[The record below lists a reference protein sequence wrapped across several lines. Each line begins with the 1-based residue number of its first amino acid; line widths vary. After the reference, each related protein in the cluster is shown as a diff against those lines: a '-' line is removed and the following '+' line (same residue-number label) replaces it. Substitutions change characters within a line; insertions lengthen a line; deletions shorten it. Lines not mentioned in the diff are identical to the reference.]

1 MSGPSANVPQEVTR
15 ILSEASKD
23 PHAAAKLLPLVYN
36 ELRALAKSRLQQFG
50 GEAGQT
56 LEPTALVHE
65 AYVRLVGKADPSWNG
80 RGHFFAAAAQAMR
93 NILVDSARRKR
104 SVKHGGEV
112 QRVELDMAQQDGAHM
127 QEDAVYLEP
136 TPMGSGSSRIDILAL
151 DAALTKLAEIDE
163 RKAQVVMLRYFSGL
177 TPEETALALNISL
190 PTVFREWKLA
200 KALLM
205 LELEDKGA

>member
-1 MSGPSANVPQEVTR
+1 MSGPSDNAPQEVTR
-15 ILSEASKD
+15 ILSEASRD
-23 PHAAAKLLPLVYN
+23 PNAAALLLPLVYN

-104 SVKHGGEV
+104 SVKHGGEAR
-112 QRVELDMAQQDGAHM
+112 RVDLDGAEL
-127 QEDAVYLEP
+127 QDEAVLLDP
-136 TPMGSGSSRIDILAL
+136 APMESEGARVDILAL
-151 DAALTKLAEIDE
+151 DAALTKLAEVDE

-177 TPEETALALNISL
+177 TPEETALALDISL

>member
-1 MSGPSANVPQEVTR
+1 MSGPSANAPQEVTR

-23 PHAAAKLLPLVYN
+23 PHAAARLLPLVYN

-112 QRVELDMAQQDGAHM
+112 KRLDLDEAQMLDDGG
-127 QEDAVYLEP
+127 VYLEP
-136 TPMGSGSSRIDILAL
+136 APMGSEGMQIDILAL
-151 DAALTKLAEIDE
+151 DAALTKLAEVDE

-177 TPEETALALNISL
+177 TPEETALALDISL